1 MGMSEIDQELYRK
14 HFRVAVFGSARVRQK
29 DRTAKEI
36 YKLAKLIAAE
46 NIDIVTGG
54 GPGIMQAACK
64 GHMEGR
70 KGNDVQSFGLN
81 IKLPEEQKAN
91 RHLGIKTEFHRF
103 SERLDTFMML
113 SNAVVVAP
121 GGVGTLLE
129 FLYAWQL
136 LQVRQISGVPIIL
149 LGKMWIAFMEW
160 IKKHPLRKKFL
171 DREDLDHLFLAR
183 DYTEAF
189 EIIKRFHDAYK
200 DGDTHPDLDLKKS
213 NVKRVRR
220 KK

>member
-1 MGMSEIDQELYRK
+1 MGASEIDHELYRK

-29 DRTAKEI
+29 DRTAREI

-54 GPGIMQAACK
+54 GPGIMQAANK
-64 GHMEGR
+64 GHMEGK
-70 KGNDVQSFGLN
+70 KGKDVYSFGLN
-81 IKLPEEQKAN
+81 IKLPEDQKAN
-91 RHLGIKTEFHRF
+91 RHLDIKTEFHRF

-136 LQVRQISGVPIIL
+136 LQVKHISGVPIIL
-149 LGKMWIAFMEW
+149 LGKMWTDFMKW
-160 IKKHPLRKKFL
+160 IRKHPLRKKFL
-171 DREDLDHLFLAR
+171 DREDLDHLFLAS
-183 DYTEAF
+183 DCNEAF
-189 EIIKRFHDAYK
+189 EIIRRFHDAYK
-200 DGDTHPDLDLKKS
+200 DGATHPSVDLKKY
-213 NVKRVRR
+213 NVKMVR
-220 KK
+220 KKK